1 MIVFLKNTVTQIN
14 VETQKGNAPVVRAQQ
29 PPAPTETQQCPRY
42 TPKGVDAVTGG
53 TQGISHYFA
62 AQGQIKPQPPKPDTE
77 DT

>member
-14 VETQKGNAPVVRAQQ
+14 TETRQGNAPVVRVQKAA
-29 PPAPTETQQCPRY
+29 APSVPEENNYSPE
-42 TPKGVDAVTGG
+42 GVDAVTGG

-62 AQGQIKPQPPKPDTE
+62 AQTHLQPLKPDTE

>member
-14 VETQKGNAPVVRAQQ
+14 TETKQGNTPVVRAQQ
-29 PPAPTETQQCPRY
+29 APAPPAPAGKQPSPE
-42 TPKGVDAVTGG
+42 GVDAVTGG

-62 AQGQIKPQPPKPDTE
+62 AQVQLQPLKPDTE